1 MQSIHKKLEENAEME
16 SLQKNLNHLNHHPG
30 LLSSPTRSPII
41 DSKGSI
47 RNTLDAKKYC
57 M

>member
-16 SLQKNLNHLNHHPG
+16 SLQKNLNHHPG

-47 RNTLDAKKYC
+47 RNTLDAKRYC